1 MPINIKLKSTALN
14 VNLQARSVNNVRMK
28 NTAINVRLQGNG
40 PTNSIRTVAQ
50 GNDLTTSIRTVS
62 VNPPPTSANQFNE
75 FDLLD
80 AFDGCTLVYDAERQ
94 KFVAKALG
102 QITGGSF

>member
-1 MPINIKLKSTALN
+1 MAINVKLKS
-14 VNLQARSVNNVRMK
+14 S
-28 NTAINVRLQGNG
+28 AINVRLQTTD
-40 PTNSIRTVAQ
+40 PKTTV
-50 GNDLTTSIRTVS
+50 RS
-62 VNPPPTSANQFNE
+62 VAITPPPTSANQFNE